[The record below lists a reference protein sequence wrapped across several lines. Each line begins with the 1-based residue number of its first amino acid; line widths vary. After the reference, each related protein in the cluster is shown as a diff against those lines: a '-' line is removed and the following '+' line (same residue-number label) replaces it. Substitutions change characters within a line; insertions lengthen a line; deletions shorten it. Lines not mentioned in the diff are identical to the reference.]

1 MKRIVLPLD
10 GSECSE
16 AAIPLAK
23 ELAGLTGA
31 SIVATV
37 VGNLPET
44 STQAHGER
52 DELLGELNQ
61 VLRKFNL
68 NAEKRVVMAGDPA
81 KGILQVA
88 DEEHA
93 DLIVM
98 STHGR
103 SGLSELAQGSVASE
117 VVRDGRKPVL
127 LVRPHGNEA

>member
-37 VGNLPET
+37 VGTLPET
-44 STQAHGER
+44 TNQAQGER
-52 DELLGELNQ
+52 RDLLDELNQ
-61 VLRKFNL
+61 LLKKFDL
-68 NAEKRVVMAGDPA
+68 EAEKRVVMAGDPA
-81 KGILQVA
+81 RGILEVA
-88 DEEHA
+88 DEENA
-93 DLIVM
+93 DMIIM

-103 SGLSELAQGSVASE
+103 SGMSELAQGSVAHA

-127 LVRPHGNEA
+127 LVRPHSDDK